1 MHPNEELV
9 NHSPGIRTGNLP
21 MNILKLEKLIEIKKK
36 TDSEKNLIIPILQHI
51 FEEKKK
57 G

>member
-1 MHPNEELV
+1 MHPNEELM
-9 NHSPGIRTGNLP
+9 NHSPGIRTGNLQ